1 MKKRK
6 KVSRNR
12 RNISESK
19 RIRRTNKLFATFPF
33 VLLLLLLIALLLI
46 YKPILTGLVTSEKE
60 SLFNDTINAEF
71 TSNSEYS
78 WLPNNI
84 GDLKSIKIS
93 GKIQNNTIA
102 KVYIENNDA
111 KYLILDTIKSNTSNG
126 LSSITAFAVKED
138 KTETERNKDKGNED
152 ENNERNETKGN
163 INETEPINQTINIT
177 PIINDT
183 ITIETLNLTPII
195 TETFNATIPLND
207 TIANG
212 TIANETL
219 ILPINKSIIIN
230 LKYNN
235 GTSYD
240 AGNDGIE
247 SVNNIIDFTV
257 EDTSFNWAYNISK
270 LCTRWEI
277 YSIDDIG

>member
-60 SLFNDTINAEF
+60 
-71 TSNSEYS
+71 
-78 WLPNNI
+78 
-84 GDLKSIKIS
+84 IS
-93 GKIQNNTIA
+93 F
-102 KVYIENNDA
+102 D
-111 KYLILDTIKSNTSNG
+111 
-126 LSSITAFAVKED
+126 
-138 KTETERNKDKGNED
+138 
-152 ENNERNETKGN
+152 
-163 INETEPINQTINIT
+163 
-177 PIINDT
+177 
-183 ITIETLNLTPII
+183 ETL
-195 TETFNATIPLND
+195 NATIPLND

-230 LKYNN
+230 LKYKN

-240 AGNDGIE
+240 AGNDGI
-247 SVNNIIDFTV
+247 
-257 EDTSFNWAYNISK
+257 
-270 LCTRWEI
+270 
-277 YSIDDIG
+277 